1 MDSVVATS
9 ILIIVYSLCI
19 LESCYC
25 HNYNNVKIVTYGDP
39 CVTTRRFPFQIEGP
53 KPPAIEEKIP
63 VSLNIKVV
71 PNVYVQPRRMEYP
84 LSIEMP
90 CTTSSPSEKLIN
102 EDTLRGKVYEYNTYV
117 PSVTNPPAPSRN
129 YNFMIDVPVTTKTTT
144 SECETKQVQPLK
156 GLQSRIDR
164 VLIPACEISSLPS
177 SSLSSSCHC

>member
-1 MDSVVATS
+1 MNSGVANS
-9 ILIIVYSLCI
+9 ILITVCLICI

-25 HNYNNVKIVTYGDP
+25 HNYNDVKIVTYGDP

-71 PNVYVQPRRMEYP
+71 PNVYVQSRRKEYP
-84 LSIEMP
+84 LSIEIP
-90 CTTSSPSEKLIN
+90 CTTSSPLEKIIE

-117 PSVTNPPAPSRN
+117 PSAANPPTPPRN
-129 YNFMIDVPVTTKTTT
+129 YNFMVDVPITTKATTC
-144 SECETKQVQPLK
+144 ECGTKQVQPLK

-164 VLIPACEISSLPS
+164 VLIPACEVSSLSS
-177 SSLSSSCHC
+177 SSLSSSCNC